1 MAVSSTGINNMD
13 YLSLPVHVHEVED
26 IAASSSVAISEW
38 DAIIEIID
46 DDAKAFVDLLKDTGI
61 PVPDEDN
68 IGYDVAGTNG
78 AVIATVEIAWPDRKI
93 AFLTEEQ
100 SEYRENLEQQGWK
113 ILTILDAAN
122 SDIASVW
129 GGYEKR

>member
-1 MAVSSTGINNMD
+1 MPLPCIMTSFNDGIREKHHSGIVSMD
-13 YLSLPVHVHEVED
+13 SP
-26 IAASSSVAISEW
+26 I
-38 DAIIEIID
+38 IIEIID

-129 GGYEKR
+129 GGYEK

>member
-1 MAVSSTGINNMD
+1 M
-13 YLSLPVHVHEVED
+13 
-26 IAASSSVAISEW
+26 
-38 DAIIEIID
+38 
-46 DDAKAFVDLLKDTGI
+46 
-61 PVPDEDN
+61 
-68 IGYDVAGTNG
+68 
-78 AVIATVEIAWPDRKI
+78 IATVEIAWPDRKI

-129 GGYEKR
+129 GGYEK